1 MTKEMHIGKTIRQ
14 RLRQQGRTV
23 IWFAEQLNCNR
34 SNAYKIFG
42 KANIDVELLKRIS
55 LILGYNFFRY
65 LSDDIDG
72 ELG

>member
-1 MTKEMHIGKTIRQ
+1 MDIHIGKIIRQ
-14 RLRQQGRTV
+14 RLRLQGRTV
-23 IWFAEQLNCNR
+23 MWFAAQLNCNR
-34 SNAYKIFG
+34 SNVYKIFN

-72 ELG
+72 ELS